1 MKVAILDV
9 SADELA
15 SATKQ
20 LDAGD
25 SLLPQPCNVAVP
37 EDCVAAAAAVAEF
50 AGDAK
55 IGFLFNNAGI
65 QGPASAGGI
74 IGNPD
79 PESISAWQQIFNVR
93 PPARPAAG
101 YGGPCR
107 GPGQPPAERVLTGAL
122 LQVNVFGAVNILKA
136 FVPGM
141 IAAGPL
147 ASGKAAFVVT
157 TSSVVGLLR
166 AQGGSYASF
175 AGDGGGGAAPRAKAS
190 GQPST

>member
-1 MKVAILDV
+1 MADAALRVGSGFGLETATRCLAAGMKVAILDV

-15 SATKQ
+15 SATEQ

-37 EDCVAAAAAVAEF
+37 EDCVNAAAAVAEF

-79 PESISAWQQIFNVR
+79 PESISAWQQIFNV
-93 PPARPAAG
+93 
-101 YGGPCR
+101 
-107 GPGQPPAERVLTGAL
+107 
-122 LQVNVFGAVNILKA
+122 NVFGAVNILKA
-136 FVPGM
+136 FVPSM

-157 TSSVVGLLR
+157 TSSVVGLLNHVTGPYTVSKM
-166 AQGGSYASF
+166 AAVSA
-175 AGDGGGGAAPRAKAS
+175 AAPTCMS
-190 GQPST
+190 PSF